1 MYRVIVDGE
10 PDRFSETLVYIKLAG
25 NGCYVP
31 CEQDAAAGFC
41 VKLPYEYTDEDG
53 ELIKT
58 VIDTV
63 FALFEG
69 ALTGKE
75 IVASVEEVVEASEGE
90 E

>member
-10 PDRFSETLVYIKLAG
+10 PDRFSETLVYIKLAD

-41 VKLPYEYTDEDG
+41 VKLPYEYIDEDG
-53 ELIKT
+53 EPIKT

-69 ALTGKE
+69 ALTGTE
-75 IVASVEEVVEASEGE
+75 PVGSVEEVPEGDE
-90 E
+90 

>member
-10 PDRFSETLVYIKLAG
+10 PDRYSETLVYIKLAN

-31 CEQDAAAGFC
+31 CEQEAEGFC
-41 VKLPYEYTDEDG
+41 VKLPYEYIDDDG
-53 ELIKT
+53 ELVQT

-69 ALTGKE
+69 ALTGTE
-75 IVASVEEVVEASEGE
+75 PVGSVEEVPEDE

>member
-1 MYRVIVDGE
+1 MYRVIVDGA
-10 PDRFSETLVYIKLAG
+10 DRYSETLVYIKLAG

-31 CEQDAAAGFC
+31 CEQDEAEGFC
-41 VKLPYEYTDEDG
+41 VKLPIEYTDEDG
-53 ELIKT
+53 T
-58 VIDTV
+58 VIETVADTV

-75 IVASVEEVVEASEGE
+75 TVASVEEAEGE

>member
-10 PDRFSETLVYIKLAG
+10 PDRYSETLVYIKLAS

-31 CEQDAAAGFC
+31 CGHDEAEGFC
-41 VKLPYEYTDEDG
+41 VKLPIEYTDEEG
-53 ELIKT
+53 NVIET
-58 VIDTV
+58 VADTV

-69 ALTGKE
+69 ARTGKE
-75 IVASVEEVVEASEGE
+75 TVASVEEAEDE